1 VYTTENALTFADM
14 AKAVQRSAGLGQV
27 TCPDGSMAP
36 DALSCLPVQTPAE
49 TAPVNALF
57 SAESAAGEQPYYQTV
72 LGMQIPTSTLLIGG
86 IIAAIALGAAFFG
99 GARR

>member
-27 TCPDGSMAP
+27 TCPDGSTAP
-36 DALSCLPVQTPAE
+36 DALSCLPFETTPGGGGLL
-49 TAPVNALF
+49 PVA
-57 SAESAAGEQPYYQTV
+57 SAAGVTAEQPYYTNF

-86 IIAAIALGAAFFG
+86 LIAAIALGSAFFG